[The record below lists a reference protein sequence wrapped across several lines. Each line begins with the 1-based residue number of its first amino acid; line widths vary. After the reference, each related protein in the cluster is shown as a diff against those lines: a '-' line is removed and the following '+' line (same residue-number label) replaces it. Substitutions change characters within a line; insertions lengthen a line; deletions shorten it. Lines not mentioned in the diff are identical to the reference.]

1 MWMNSDGD
9 QLKNI
14 FSKLNKI
21 NFSDD
26 AAEIMNISILTNA
39 YYPKNNISEN
49 EFLKF
54 KTDWLIKNSDFD
66 LIKEYLIKNQA
77 FDIQPELTRYF
88 LDEYLS
94 SYEIEKACEIFS
106 KNLSPIKINIF
117 LSLKYIV

>member
-1 MWMNSDGD
+1 MIYYLINRS
-9 QLKNI
+9 LNI

-39 YYPKNNISEN
+39 YHPKNNISEN

-77 FDIQPELTRYF
+77 LDIQPELTRYF
-88 LDEYLS
+88 LL
-94 SYEIEKACEIFS
+94 
-106 KNLSPIKINIF
+106 
-117 LSLKYIV
+117 